1 MEIPELPDRTH
12 SDAVTVESLAD
23 GVGIAADNEVFRE
36 ARRARQWLEA
46 ASDVTT
52 ELLGSGD
59 PGRALTL
66 IADRALLLSRADTAM
81 IVLPSDPEISPSAV
95 TVLRVA
101 VCVGKG
107 ADASGP
113 SPRRVDQLLDLMI
126 PVSESTT
133 GAVFADQVPGMWP
146 ASSSGPGSA
155 RSSGPGWLRR
165 WGQLNRPSVCCW

>member
-1 MEIPELPDRTH
+1 MEIPELPHRTH

-36 ARRARQWLEA
+36 ASRARQWLEA

-59 PGRALTL
+59 SGRALTL
-66 IADRALLLSRADTAM
+66 IADRALLLSRADTAPQVRALRVPM

-95 TVLRVA
+95 KDLRVA

-107 ADASGP
+107 A
-113 SPRRVDQLLDLMI
+113 DQLLDLMI

>member
-1 MEIPELPDRTH
+1 M
-12 SDAVTVESLAD
+12 
-23 GVGIAADNEVFRE
+23 FRE
-36 ARRARQWLEA
+36 ASRARQWLEA

-59 PGRALTL
+59 SGRALTL
-66 IADRALLLSRADTAM
+66 IADRALLLSRADTAPQVRALRVPM

>member
-66 IADRALLLSRADTAM
+66 SADRALLLSRADTAM

-95 TVLRVA
+95 TDLRVA

-107 ADASGP
+107 A
-113 SPRRVDQLLDLMI
+113 DQLLDLMI
-126 PVSESTT
+126 PVSESTP
-133 GAVFADQVPGMWP
+133 GAVFADQVPRNV
-146 ASSSGPGSA
+146 ASLVVRPGSS

>member
-1 MEIPELPDRTH
+1 M
-12 SDAVTVESLAD
+12 
-23 GVGIAADNEVFRE
+23 FRE
-36 ARRARQWLEA
+36 ASRARQWLEA

-107 ADASGP
+107 AD
-113 SPRRVDQLLDLMI
+113 QLLDLMI

-146 ASSSGPGSA
+146 ASSSGPGSS
-155 RSSGPGWLRR
+155 RSQGPGWLRR

>member
-95 TVLRVA
+95 KDLRVA

-107 ADASGP
+107 A
-113 SPRRVDQLLDLMI
+113 DQLLDLMI

>member
-1 MEIPELPDRTH
+1 M
-12 SDAVTVESLAD
+12 
-23 GVGIAADNEVFRE
+23 FRE
-36 ARRARQWLEA
+36 ASRARQWLEA

-107 ADASGP
+107 AD
-113 SPRRVDQLLDLMI
+113 QLLDLMI